1 MVHTNV
7 TVNYWVPPANFK
19 VVLEIMVSAIL
30 NDTISITHFFLGRE
44 VEVSSRK
51 LFLQGRSLFF
61 TKDFGV
67 LLLAF
72 LLAYLIDILIFNMIC
87 ICSQLSNMLWVC
99 KHVWIYRIGHEVN
112 QMGVVLKDTFY
123 FLCAF
128 CCNSTIAIFDFTEI
142 NLQVWCWTKLLL
154 S

>member
-1 MVHTNV
+1 
-7 TVNYWVPPANFK
+7 
-19 VVLEIMVSAIL
+19 MVSAIL

-87 ICSQLSNMLWVC
+87 ICSQLSNML
-99 KHVWIYRIGHEVN
+99 
-112 QMGVVLKDTFY
+112 
-123 FLCAF
+123 
-128 CCNSTIAIFDFTEI
+128 
-142 NLQVWCWTKLLL
+142 
-154 S
+154 